1 MPNAT
6 AREVELLSKLA
17 FEAHREALIM
27 GLKRVEIGW
36 EGLGTVEREAWREAV
51 RAVLRALK

>member
-1 MPNAT
+1 MPEAT
-6 AREVELLSKLA
+6 AREIDLLSKLA

-27 GLKRVEIGW
+27 GLQRVNFGW
-36 EGLGTVEREAWREAV
+36 DSLSTVEREAWREAV